1 MAGLIL
7 AGIFCFLVILTIAFG
22 VRIVPQGTKY
32 VVQRLGKFHKV
43 LNPGLNIVVPYV
55 DSVAY
60 KVLTKDIVLD
70 VPSQEVITKDNAVII
85 TNAIAFINIISPE
98 KAVYGIDNY
107 EFAIRNLV
115 QTSLRSIIGE
125 MNLDDSLSSRDII
138 KAKLKEAISDD
149 VADWGIVVKNVE
161 IQDINPSQTMQT
173 AMEQQ
178 AAAERKR
185 RATVTEA
192 EGNKAAAVLNAE
204 GKKEAAIREAEGN
217 LEASKRHAEAKVIL
231 ANASKAAIERVS
243 SAISDKELPVLYL
256 LGERYV
262 DAVKGLGES
271 PNAKMVLLPADVMG
285 AVRGLF
291 SGSDPGVKS

>member
-1 MAGLIL
+1 MAGLVL
-7 AGIFCFLVILTIAFG
+7 AGVFLFLVLLTIFLG

-32 VVQRLGKFHKV
+32 VVQRLGKFHKI
-43 LNPGLNIVVPYV
+43 LNPGLNIVVPYI

-60 KVLTKDIVLD
+60 RVLTKDIVLD
-70 VPSQEVITKDNAVII
+70 IPSQEVITMDNAVII
-85 TNAIAFINIISPE
+85 TNAIAFINIVSPE

-125 MNLDDSLSSRDII
+125 MSLDASLSSRDVI

-161 IQDINPSQTMQT
+161 IQDINPSPTMQS

-192 EGNKAAAVLNAE
+192 EGNKAAAILNAE

-217 LEASKRHAEAKVIL
+217 LEASKRHAEAKIIL
-231 ANASKAAIERVS
+231 ADASKESISRVS
-243 SAISDKELPVLYL
+243 AAISDKELPVLFL

-262 DAVKGLGES
+262 DAIKGFGES
-271 PNAKMVLLPADVMG
+271 ENAKMVLLPADVMG

-291 SGSDPGVKS
+291 SGAGSTGN

>member
-7 AGIFCFLVILTIAFG
+7 AGIFCFLVILTIALG

-43 LNPGLNIVVPYV
+43 LNPGLNIVVPYI

-192 EGNKAAAVLNAE
+192 EGNKAAAILNAE
-204 GKKEAAIREAEGN
+204 ERGGHPRGGRESRSVQTSCRSQGYPGQCQQGCHRAGFRCHFRQGI
-217 LEASKRHAEAKVIL
+217 AG
-231 ANASKAAIERVS
+231 
-243 SAISDKELPVLYL
+243 P
-256 LGERYV
+256 
-262 DAVKGLGES
+262 
-271 PNAKMVLLPADVMG
+271 LPA
-285 AVRGLF
+285 R
-291 SGSDPGVKS
+291 